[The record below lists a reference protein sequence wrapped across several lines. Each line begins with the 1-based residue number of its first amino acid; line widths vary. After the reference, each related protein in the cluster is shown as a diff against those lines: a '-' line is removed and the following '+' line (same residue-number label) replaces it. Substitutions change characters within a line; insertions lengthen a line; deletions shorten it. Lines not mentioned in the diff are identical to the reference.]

1 MRASTPKQPPADG
14 AAEKPVRASAALV
27 DLARHPAQ
35 TFLYSWNW
43 KAALLSVV
51 LRAPIFLVAT
61 WHHGL
66 EAISIA
72 VVAEAAYSAAIS
84 GCYGAFVE
92 KLRNARPLWVSG
104 LLILLVLPA
113 ILFWFDYLL
122 HWYTGMPN
130 LRGGMVSAAVLS
142 MLSSLFNWY
151 LMSHGSLLV
160 GSQRRSFGY
169 DLKRMPRMVL
179 GFVVWGPRQCYR
191 ILRGSHLHLQV

>member
-1 MRASTPKQPPADG
+1 MRASPLKQSLAG
-14 AAEKPVRASAALV
+14 AAAEKPVRALAALV
-27 DLARHPAQ
+27 ELARHPAQ

-43 KAALLSVV
+43 KAALLSVM

-61 WHHGL
+61 WRHGA

-72 VVAEAAYSAAIS
+72 VLVEAAYSAAIS

-92 KLRNARPLWVSG
+92 KLRNAQPLWLSG

-113 ILFWFDYLL
+113 ILLWLDYLL
-122 HWYTGMPN
+122 HWNTGMPN

-142 MLSSLFNWY
+142 LLSSLFNWY

-160 GSQRRSFGY
+160 GNQRRSFGH

-179 GFVVWGPRQCYR
+179 GFVVCGPRQCYR
-191 ILRGSHLHLQV
+191 LLRSSHLHLQV

>member
-1 MRASTPKQPPADG
+1 MRASTPKQSPADA
-14 AAEKPVRASAALV
+14 AAEKPIRAVAALV

-43 KAALLSVV
+43 KAALLSVI

-61 WHHGL
+61 WHRGL

-72 VVAEAAYSAAIS
+72 VVVEAAYSAAIS

-92 KLRNARPLWVSG
+92 KLRNAQPLWISG
-104 LLILLVLPA
+104 VLILVVLPA
-113 ILFWFDYLL
+113 ILLWFDYLL
-122 HWYTGMPN
+122 HWFTGMPN
-130 LRGGMVSAAVLS
+130 LRGGMVSAAILS
-142 MLSSLFNWY
+142 LLYSRFNRY

-160 GSQRRSFGY
+160 GSQRRSFAS

-179 GFVVWGPRQCYR
+179 GFLACGPRYCYR
-191 ILRGSHLHLQV
+191 FLRSSHLHLQA